1 MIHETP
7 HFSYTTGKLPRGCQL
22 CVQGS
27 KLVLFVTGLCS
38 MKCYYCPISDVK
50 RNKDDIWANEWKIEK
65 VEDIITEA
73 KLCDAKGA
81 GLTGGDPIL
90 KLDRTISLINLLKKY
105 FRKEFHI
112 HLYTPTKLITEEK
125 LKKLY
130 KAGLDEIRFHPD
142 IENNKEWSRIELA
155 KKLQWHVGV
164 EIPVIPGKAKETKKL
179 IDYLSKIDIDF
190 LNLNELE
197 ISDTN
202 GNKLLEKG
210 FKTKDDISYAIKGS
224 GELALKLMKYAQKK
238 IKNIHYCTAK
248 LKDKVQLANRIKKRA
263 KNIARDYD
271 IVDWDGM
278 LKRGAIYLEELK
290 PTFGY
295 RKKLGSLSKDSIK
308 KFSKKLKKI
317 KEELSEEFRIP
328 KNFIDIDENKL
339 RILIDL
345 KILMQLKQ
353 KIKDKKLVPAVVEE
367 YPTHD
372 QLELN
377 VDFL

>member
-1 MIHETP
+1 MTQKTP
-7 HFSYTTGKLPRGCQL
+7 YFSHIAGRLPRGCQL

-38 MKCYYCPISDVK
+38 RKCYYCPLSDVK
-50 RNKDDIWANEWKIEK
+50 RNKDDIWANEWKIKETN
-65 VEDIITEA
+65 DIITEA
-73 KLCDAKGA
+73 KLCNAQGA

-90 KLDRTISLINLLKKY
+90 RINRTISLIKLLKNN
-105 FRKEFHI
+105 FGKEFHI
-112 HLYTPTKLITEEK
+112 HLYTPTNLVTEEK

-142 IENNKEWSRIELA
+142 IENSKDWSKIELA
-155 KKLQWHVGV
+155 KKFNWSLGV
-164 EIPVIPGKAKETKKL
+164 EIPVIPGKAKETKRL
-179 IDYLSKIDIDF
+179 IDYLSRINIDF

-202 GNKLLEKG
+202 ANKLLEKG
-210 FKTKDDISYAIKGS
+210 FKTKDNISYAIKGS
-224 GELALKLMKYAQKK
+224 EQLALKLLKYAENK
-238 IKNIHYCTAK
+238 IRNIHYCTAK
-248 LKDKVQLANRIKKRA
+248 LKDKVQLANRIKRRA

-271 IVDWDGM
+271 IINLDGI

-290 PTFGY
+290 PGFGY
-295 RKKLGSLSKDSIK
+295 RKKLESLNKNSIK
-308 KFSKKLKKI
+308 KFNSKLNKI
-317 KEELSEEFRIP
+317 KKQLTDRFHIP
-328 KNFIDIDENKL
+328 DNLINIDEDKL

-345 KILMQLKQ
+345 KILHHLKEQ
-353 KIKDKKLVPAVVEE
+353 IKSKGLIPAVVEE

-372 QLELN
+372 QLELS

>member
-1 MIHETP
+1 
-7 HFSYTTGKLPRGCQL
+7 
-22 CVQGS
+22 
-27 KLVLFVTGLCS
+27 
-38 MKCYYCPISDVK
+38 MKCYYCPLSDVK

-65 VEDIITEA
+65 VEDILTEA

-90 KLDRTISLINLLKKY
+90 KLDRTVSLTNLLKK
-105 FRKEFHI
+105 FFGKEFHI
-112 HLYTPTKLITEEK
+112 HLYTPTKLVTEEK
-125 LKKLY
+125 LKKLHN
-130 KAGLDEIRFHPD
+130 AGLDEIRFHPNV
-142 IENNKEWSRIELA
+142 ENSKEWSKIELA
-155 KKLQWHVGV
+155 KKLNWSVGV

-179 IDYLSKIDIDF
+179 IDYLSRINIDF

-210 FKTKDDISYAIKGS
+210 FKTKDNISYAIKGS
-224 GELALKLMKYAQKK
+224 QELALKLLKYAQNK

-263 KNIARDYD
+263 KNIAKDYD
-271 IVDWDGM
+271 MIDFDGM

-290 PTFGY
+290 PSFGY
-295 RKKLGSLSKDSIK
+295 RKKLDSLDDKSIK
-308 KFSKKLKKI
+308 KSIIKLNKI
-317 KEELSEEFRIP
+317 KNELVEEFRIP
-328 KNFIDIDENKL
+328 TNLIDIDKNKL
-339 RILIDL
+339 RILIDV
-345 KILMQLKQ
+345 KILMHLKQ
-353 KIKDKKLVPAVVEE
+353 EIKGRKLIPAVVEE

-377 VDFL
+377 IDFI